1 MVWLVFIENKNFKIK
16 IIVFFCFGFK
26 RKGVGMCILSFI
38 AVCIYCIVDFFVDR
52 SEQKTEKIEALIQEL
67 FGKNF

>member
-1 MVWLVFIENKNFKIK
+1 
-16 IIVFFCFGFK
+16 
-26 RKGVGMCILSFI
+26 MCILSFI

-67 FGKNF
+67 FGKKYIKTVSFFQRTVFYLFCLLSEMFCF